1 MLEFDASTHTY
12 RMDGRRLPSVSE
24 IIAPLQDY
32 SNVPAHV
39 LAAAC
44 EFGTNV
50 HAACDLYNRDQLD
63 WSALDAE
70 LEPYVRAWAAFLED
84 AGAVVIASECRVY
97 HDELGYAGTPDVVLA
112 WGKRLVLPDLQA
124 TAVVPRTVGIQTA
137 AYAKAYAR
145 THRVPEPERYCI
157 HLQDGKYRSH
167 KRTDPADWQLFMSCL
182 NVHRFNHPAEIINAN
197 T

>member
-12 RMDGRRLPSVSE
+12 TLGGRKLPSVSE
-24 IIAPLQDY
+24 IIAPLVDY

-44 EFGTNV
+44 EFGRNV
-50 HAACDLYNRDQLD
+50 HQSCDLYNRDQLD
-63 WSALDAE
+63 WGSLDPA
-70 LEPYVRAWAAFLED
+70 LEPCVSAWARFLEES
-84 AGAVVIASECRVY
+84 GAVVVGSEMRVY
-97 HDELGYAGTPDVVLA
+97 HEVLGYAGTADLLLA
-112 WGKRLVLPDLQA
+112 WGSRWVIPDIKA

-137 AYAKAYAR
+137 AYSRAYAQMH
-145 THRVPEPERYCI
+145 TCAEPERYCI

-167 KRTDPADWQLFMSCL
+167 RRTDPSDWAMFQSCL
-182 NVHRFNHPAEIINAN
+182 NVWRFNNAN